1 MKESLDNKHQ
11 SLLQRF
17 KEIDEIEIPQLREE
31 IEAKQVLLQD
41 ATVLLDTKLE
51 IREQLQTLTKRM
63 TELEQ
68 TRPNYFM
75 QNARFLFN
83 YFESK
88 KNVDDGHRQPKTST
102 ALDHFFRVKQGA
114 KGLGHDATT
123 AAAATT
129 TTATTTTTTTAT
141 AATSRSMESRI
152 YYQRYWMNV
161 NDDLP
166 ASDEYVLTADVCVAC
181 QQGELIPQE
190 DEGILI
196 CNHPSCGRFFTHIV
210 DLNKPSTK
218 DPPNEVSYT
227 AYVKLNHFKEIL
239 SQFQAKESTHIPDE
253 VIEKIRA
260 RMKKERLTDL
270 STLNYEKMRDLLK
283 KLGLNR
289 YFEHIQYINSIF
301 GVSPPSMSDELVSTL
316 CVLFIEIQKPWA
328 VHCPP
333 DRSNFFNYTYTLYQL
348 CMLLGQTQYLPY
360 ITMLKDREKQLEQD
374 MIWKKVCRDLD
385 WAFFPT
391 V

>member
-17 KEIDEIEIPQLREE
+17 KEIDDIEIPQLREE
-31 IEAKQVLLQD
+31 IEAKQQLLQD
-41 ATVLLDTKLE
+41 ASVLLDTKLE
-51 IREQLQTLTKRM
+51 IREDLRVLTKRM
-63 TELEQ
+63 AELEQ

-88 KNVDDGHRQPKTST
+88 KNVDDGHLQPKTSI
-102 ALDHFFRVKQGA
+102 ALDQFFRVSPA
-114 KGLGHDATT
+114 
-123 AAAATT
+123 
-129 TTATTTTTTTAT
+129 TATTSV
-141 AATSRSMESRI
+141 AAVPSSSSSSSSSESRI

-166 ASDEYVLTADVCVAC
+166 ASDEYVMSADVCVAC

-328 VHCPP
+328 VNCPP
-333 DRSNFFNYTYTLYQL
+333 ERSNFFNYTYTLYQL
-348 CMLLGQTQYLPY
+348 CMLLGQTQYLPF